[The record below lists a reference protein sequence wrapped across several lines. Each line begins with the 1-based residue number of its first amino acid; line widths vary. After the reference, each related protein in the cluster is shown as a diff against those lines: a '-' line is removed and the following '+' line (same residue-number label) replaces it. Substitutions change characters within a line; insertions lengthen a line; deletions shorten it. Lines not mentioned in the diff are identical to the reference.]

1 MLFLVIFGLFLKNL
15 VFEGLK
21 KSNTFWLA
29 CVLVDAEAVQDISS
43 SMSCELNQ
51 EMLDH
56 LTIVYVRKWVGSL
69 FTSGLFSSFTHV
81 KLS

>member
-1 MLFLVIFGLFLKNL
+1 MLFLVILGLFLINL

-29 CVLVDAEAVQDISS
+29 CALVDAEAVQDLRS
-43 SMSCELNQ
+43 SMSCDLNQ
-51 EMLDH
+51 EMPDH
-56 LTIVYVRKWVGSL
+56 LTIVHVRKWVGLLS
-69 FTSGLFSSFTHV
+69 TSGLFSSFTHV

>member
-1 MLFLVIFGLFLKNL
+1 MLFLVILGLFLINL
-15 VFEGLK
+15 VFEDLK

-29 CVLVDAEAVQDISS
+29 CALVDAEAVQDLRS
-43 SMSCELNQ
+43 SMSCDLNQ

-56 LTIVYVRKWVGSL
+56 LTIVHVRKWVGSL
-69 FTSGLFSSFTHV
+69 STSGLFSSFTHV